1 MIVIGQPPTVQ
12 SASRASG
19 HAPITDRKYRDQ
31 PVTQTSAHARRRPGR
46 YTGRYLPGIYS
57 GEVGTCSR
65 LVIIE
70 MPSPIQIG
78 GDARGRLPGC

>member
-19 HAPITDRKYRDQ
+19 HAPVTDRKYRDR
-31 PVTQTSAHARRRPGR
+31 PVAQTSAHARRRPGR

-57 GEVGTCSR
+57 GEVGTHSN
-65 LVIIE
+65 
-70 MPSPIQIG
+70 PICVLQA
-78 GDARGRLPGC
+78 GDH